1 MKIALSIIGILLL
14 VFLIQL
20 GLAPAGVARQWR
32 EKLEA
37 EDSLYL
43 QKHEPAYELSE
54 VGALAR
60 KKAFLQAQLEL
71 AEDDSIHLIV
81 NLRDSSIH
89 LAIHGV
95 IIHTSK
101 LPSIEH
107 DALLKSIPNKLYLG
121 LFSDP
126 VPIISIY
133 STIVKEPIVE
143 RQAPKDPVEAAL
155 NAYEPDTLIQNPAY
169 IRLRLAHGINL
180 VLEQH
185 PNPTFAEQW
194 ARYKFRQEIRPKVG
208 SRLQRMATLKGQE
221 YTPTIRL
228 KLSANDIRALYRA
241 LPTQPKVVL
250 HF

>member
-1 MKIALSIIGILLL
+1 MKITLLIIAFLLL

-20 GLAPAGVARQWR
+20 GIAPAGVARQWR

-37 EDSLYL
+37 NDSLYM
-43 QKHEPAYELSE
+43 QNYDPGYEIPE
-54 VGALAR
+54 VEALAR
-60 KKAFLQAQLEL
+60 KKAFVEAQLEL

-81 NLRDSSIH
+81 NLRDSAIH

-95 IIHTSK
+95 TIHTSK
-101 LPSIEH
+101 LPAIEN

-126 VPIISIY
+126 VAITSIQ

-169 IRLRLAHGINL
+169 IRLRLVHGIDL

-185 PNPTFAEQW
+185 SNPSFAEQW
-194 ARYKFRQEIRPKVG
+194 TRFRFRQESRPTVG
-208 SRLQRMATLKGQE
+208 SRVRRMISFRGQE

-228 KLSANDIRALYRA
+228 KLPANDIRALYRA
-241 LPTQPKVVL
+241 LPAQPKVVL
-250 HF
+250 YY

>member
-1 MKIALSIIGILLL
+1 MKITLVIIGFLLL

-20 GLAPAGVARQWR
+20 GVAPVGVARQWQ

-37 EDSLYL
+37 KDSLYM
-43 QKHEPAYELSE
+43 QKYDPAYELSE
-54 VGALAR
+54 VSSLAR
-60 KKAFLQAQLEL
+60 KKAFLKAQLQL
-71 AEDDSIHLIV
+71 AEEDSIHLIV

-101 LPSIEH
+101 LPSIEN
-107 DALLKSIPNKLYLG
+107 DALLKSIPNRLYLG

-126 VPIISIY
+126 VPIIGIH
-133 STIVKEPIVE
+133 STILKEPIVE

-169 IRLRLAHGINL
+169 IRLRLAHGIDL
-180 VLEQH
+180 ILEQH

-194 ARYKFRQEIRPKVG
+194 ARYRFRQENRPTVTD
-208 SRLQRMATLKGQE
+208 RLQRMVSLKGQE
-221 YTPTIRL
+221 YTPDIRL
-228 KLSANDIRALYRA
+228 KLPANDIRALYRA
-241 LPTQPKVVL
+241 LPAQPKVVL
-250 HF
+250 YF